1 MDKIEQERVRQTL
14 LQIFTEREI
23 HVLQLKM
30 YNSVCCQSSNYY
42 GENNVIL
49 EKLGGVPV
57 LSTECDDGE

>member
-1 MDKIEQERVRQTL
+1 MNDFERERIRQTL

-30 YNSVCCQSSNYY
+30 YNAVCCQPNNYY
-42 GENNVIL
+42 TENNVIL

-57 LSTECDDGE
+57 LCTEVDNGD